1 MSQTNRPSRGRI
13 LPREQGA
20 APLDVVIAVM
30 AFLAALAIGASLVAH
45 RAAQGWQEGLS
56 GSLTVQILP
65 PEKGPPQP
73 ALDNQTNLVVQI
85 LRNTQGIASATP
97 VSKEDAMK
105 LVKPWLGSDALVADL
120 PLPRLV
126 DAQIIPGAR
135 VDLPALSAQL
145 KKAVPDSILDD
156 HSHWLS
162 RLKLLADT
170 VMWAS
175 YIILA
180 LIAIATASIVAFAT
194 RAGLQAHHNIV
205 ALLHQM
211 GAHSSFIA
219 RAFERHYFVST
230 LAASAIGAALAGMVF
245 LLASWLEFAG
255 IEPVPF
261 LPPLALHL
269 VELVWLVAVPLG
281 AGLIAWA
288 TARLSVLAAL
298 RKIY

>member
-1 MSQTNRPSRGRI
+1 MSQTTRTSRGRI

-45 RAAQGWQEGLS
+45 RAAQGWQAGLS

-65 PEKGPPQP
+65 PQHGAPQP
-73 ALDNQTNLVVQI
+73 ALDKETNRVAQI
-85 LRNTQGIASATP
+85 LRSTQGIASVTP

-105 LVKPWLGSDALVADL
+105 LVKPWLGSDALVSDL

-126 DAQIIPGAR
+126 DAQVIPGAR
-135 VDLPALSAQL
+135 VDLAALSSQL
-145 KKAVPDSILDD
+145 KKAAPDSVLDD

-170 VMWAS
+170 VMWAA
-175 YIILA
+175 YIILT

-194 RAGLQAHHNIV
+194 RAGLEAHHNIV

-219 RAFERHYFVST
+219 HAFERHYFVST
-230 LAASAIGAALAGMVF
+230 LAASAIGAALAGLLF
-245 LLASWLEFAG
+245 LLTGWLEFAG

-269 VELVWLVAVPLG
+269 AELAWLAAVPLG
-281 AGLIAWA
+281 AGAIAWA